1 MISSITFTPS
11 GGSPFT
17 LHATTAGSKRVVT
30 RAEGLQGTP
39 PIREVKT
46 LRGQQSGGFIRSKYT
61 EPRLITL
68 DGEIIG
74 SSIED
79 SFDEFDSI
87 AKAFY
92 ASISTEGVLKWTRSS
107 SGETL
112 QVNCQLTS
120 LQPLVLTDNSN
131 LIQYQVSFTAG
142 DPRVYS
148 QTETT
153 GTGSVVTVAAT
164 GNTCAFTNAGSIPT
178 PPVLRVYGGIV
189 APVVRITGS
198 GAGLTFTSSVS
209 NGDYLEINVQN
220 RTAKINGTTNGIAG
234 LNAGTSDWFE
244 LPTGSG
250 TVTLTG
256 TSITGSP
263 RVDLIYRS
271 AWT

>member
-11 GGSPFT
+11 GGSSFT
-17 LHATTAGSKRVVT
+17 LHSTAAGSKRVVV

-46 LRGQQSGGFIRSKYT
+46 LRGQQSGAYVRSKWT
-61 EPRLITL
+61 EARTITL
-68 DGEIIG
+68 EGEIIG
-74 SSIED
+74 SNIED

-87 AKAFY
+87 SKAFY
-92 ASISTEGVLKWTRSS
+92 ASISTPGLLKWTRSS

-112 QVNCQLTS
+112 QAECQLAS
-120 LQPLVLTDNSN
+120 LSPLVLTDGSN
-131 LIQYQVSFTAG
+131 LLQYQVSLTAP

-148 QTETT
+148 QTQTT
-153 GTGSVVTVAAT
+153 GTGNVVTNAAT

-178 PPVLRVYGGIV
+178 PPVLRIYGGIV
-189 APVVRITGS
+189 APVVRVTGS
-198 GAGLTFTSSVS
+198 GAGLTFTSTVS
-209 NGDYLEINVQN
+209 SGDYLEINVQN
-220 RTAKINGTTNGIAG
+220 RTVKTNGTINAISG
-234 LNAGTSDWFE
+234 LNAGVSDWFE

-256 TSITGSP
+256 SSISGSP